1 MKTRLLITI
10 TVLLC
15 SVCDVVAQSI
25 VRYYP
30 DNWKCKNVGLDLSRV
45 TSSPNVGEEAYVP
58 PYYYAKY
65 STESKQGS
73 AVVTYIEGH
82 YISNPWSGWMVKSP
96 KDRRK
101 VVPTNIIPDLN
112 GGRPG
117 AFTNCTKL
125 KKIVLPPT
133 INAIGYRAFE
143 NCNLNELICMAV
155 TPPKLDGDAFNLATI
170 GKIVVPTGTLSSYKN
185 TEGWN
190 KFTLE
195 EGAENYSECQMVE
208 CNGAW
213 YEVKNGEAALVN
225 SDNLTNVF
233 MPETVTCL
241 IKGQWKEVPVTGI
254 LPWSVSYDM
263 VFNSHITDI
272 PENWRDYK
280 STPVFS
286 VTDNHPTLRQL
297 APNVISNKNG
307 KIAHYIFDEATVPHG
322 VTSIANNALNYC
334 TTAYLPTT
342 LTYIGSQSKGATLYF
357 TSSQPPSSA
366 MSSYGGYAPKEYL
379 EKYNSSGYGRF
390 YDSGVP
396 SGFEV
401 VKKGS
406 DVTYW
411 NPQSGNAILKQY
423 SVREDDVNTDG
434 TITLPSQFYFNEA
447 VNGAIDKYDL
457 VLSKSNNVD
466 NLNKIKVPEGVKQ
479 CTNIRPYY
487 NNEYQTE
494 FNIKE
499 IYLPSTLENCN
510 FLSNLSGLTIIDIN
524 PANPKLDSRDN
535 CNAVIETA
543 TNTLLTG
550 CSTTTIPS
558 TVEHISEN
566 AFKGLS
572 YAGNTI
578 SIPASVKTIGKHAF
592 ENLWGSSPIQIE
604 FAPESALTCI
614 EDSVFYS
621 AHISTVNIPN
631 KVESIGTGSFGGCG
645 NLKEVALGNSL
656 KEIGMSAFNGCYN
669 LADVSFGSSLKE
681 IGDYAFRGCALT
693 SLTLPDALERIGEEA
708 FYGIPTLESITFGK
722 SLKEIGTNAFG
733 SCGITTL
740 TLPDGLEKIN
750 SFAFSNCT
758 GMTSINIGN
767 GVSSIG
773 NYSFQGC
780 TGLTAVTIP
789 NNVTSIGDYAFA
801 GCTGM
806 TSINIGNGVS
816 SIGNYSFQGCTGLTS
831 LTIPNNVTSIGD
843 RAFINCI
850 GMTSI
855 NIGNGVSSIGYGA
868 LQGCTGLTSVTV
880 GTNVTNIGYKM
891 FSDCNNLTSITYH
904 CPDISSWFTVP
915 TLKNIVIG
923 NEVKS
928 ISEYAFQDCSEI
940 KSITIPKNVTSIGT
954 KAFDGCSSLA
964 SITFHCTEIDGFLS
978 ISELW
983 SLKKVVIGDEVKS
996 IGYKTFFNCPNL
1008 SSITFGNGLTSIG
1021 DYAFHNTAWYNNQTD
1036 GLIYTGKVAYCYKGT
1051 MPDNSSITIKDGTL
1065 GIAGS
1070 AFEYC
1075 SGLTS
1080 VTIPNSVT
1088 NIGRTAFKGCSNI
1101 ASFEIP
1107 NSVTSIGSG
1116 AFHGTAWYNNQPDGL
1131 VYAGKVAYSYK
1142 GNMRSKMSIS
1152 IEDGTLGIAVGAF
1165 YQYNNLASVTVP
1177 NSVTNIGSAAFENC
1191 SGLTSV
1197 TIGKSVKD
1205 IGSDAFRDC
1214 NSLTDI
1220 YCLAEDIPSLGE
1232 NALYNANIDNA
1243 TLHVPATSLS
1253 AYQETE
1259 PWSQFARIVP
1269 LTDEEMTG
1277 IEKVNAD
1284 NHSKAKDSVIYS
1296 IDGRRLNHK
1305 QRGLNIIRMSDGTTR
1320 KVMVK

>member
-1 MKTRLLITI
+1 MRTRLLITI

-45 TSSPNVGEEAYVP
+45 TSSPNVDEEAYVP

-241 IKGQWKEVPVTGI
+241 IKGQWKEVPVTGVR
-254 LPWSVSYDM
+254 PWSVHYDM

-280 STPVFS
+280 STPIFS
-286 VTDNHPTLRQL
+286 VADNHPTLRQL

-307 KIAHYIFDEATVPHG
+307 KIAYYIFNEATVPHG

-357 TSSQPPSSA
+357 TSAQPPSSA

-379 EKYNSSGYGRF
+379 EKYNNSGYGRF

-396 SGFEV
+396 AGYEV

-423 SVREDDVNTDG
+423 TVTKEDVNADG
-434 TITLPSQFYFNEA
+434 TITLPSQFYLNET
-447 VNGAIDKYDL
+447 VNGTIEKYDL
-457 VLSKSNNVD
+457 TLNLSSEVA

-479 CTNIRPYY
+479 CTKIRPYY

-494 FNIKE
+494 YNIKE

-510 FLSNLSGLTIIDIN
+510 FLSNLSGLTIININ
-524 PANPKLDSRDN
+524 PDNPKLDSRNN

-550 CSTTTIPS
+550 CGTTTIPS
-558 TVEHISEN
+558 TVEHIGEN
-566 AFKGLS
+566 AFKYLS

-614 EDSVFYS
+614 EDSVFYY
-621 AHISTVNIPN
+621 ANISTVNIPN
-631 KVESIGTGSFGGCG
+631 KVESIGTGSFAGC
-645 NLKEVALGNSL
+645 NLKEVSLGNSL
-656 KEIGMSAFNGCYN
+656 KEIGMSAFNGCSI
-669 LADVSFGSSLKE
+669 LAEVSFGSSLKE

-693 SLTLPDALERIGEEA
+693 SLTFPDALERIGEET

-722 SLKEIGTNAFG
+722 SLKEIGNNAFG

-773 NYSFQGC
+773 DNVFQGC
-780 TGLTAVTIP
+780 TGLTSVTIP
-789 NNVTSIGDYAFA
+789 NSVTSIGNYAFQD
-801 GCTGM
+801 CTGM

-816 SIGNYSFQGCTGLTS
+816 SIGYW
-831 LTIPNNVTSIGD
+831 
-843 RAFINCI
+843 AFK
-850 GMTSI
+850 
-855 NIGNGVSSIGYGA
+855 
-868 LQGCTGLTSVTV
+868 GCTGLTSVTV
-880 GTNVTNIGYKM
+880 STNVTNISYRL

-904 CPDISSWFTVP
+904 CPDINSWLTVP
-915 TLKNIVIG
+915 TLKNVVIG

-928 ISEYAFQDCSEI
+928 ISSNAFQGCSKL
-940 KSITIPKNVTSIGT
+940 KSITIPKSVTSIGSSAFSGCSSLSSVTIPNSVTSIGT
-954 KAFDGCSSLA
+954 NVFDECSSLA
-964 SITFHCTEIDGFLS
+964 SITFHCTEIAGYLS
-978 ISELW
+978 RSKLW
-983 SLKKVVIGDEVKS
+983 NLKKVVIGDEVKS
-996 IGYKTFFNCPNL
+996 IGYKTFFDCPDL

-1036 GLIYTGKVAYCYKGT
+1036 GLVYAGNVAYSYKGT
-1051 MPDNSSITIKDGTL
+1051 MPDNTSITIKDGTL

-1305 QRGLNIIRMSDGTTR
+1305 QRGLNIIRMSDDTIR